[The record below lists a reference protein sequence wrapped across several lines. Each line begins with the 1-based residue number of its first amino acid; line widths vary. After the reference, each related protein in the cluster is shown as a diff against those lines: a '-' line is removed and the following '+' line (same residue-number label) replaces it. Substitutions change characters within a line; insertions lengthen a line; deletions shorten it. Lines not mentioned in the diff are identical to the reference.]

1 MPTNIHMVAGSAN
14 KKTGPIPVTTSDRW
28 SCPTACPLI
37 DAGCYAEAG
46 RLKHW
51 WYQLSMAQRTFTK
64 DALDVIRRLPSNQL
78 WRHNQAGDLP
88 GRGNR
93 ISEYQLKRLVKANG
107 PRRGFTYTHKP
118 VLPKAGREPAKYM
131 LENRQLIKW
140 ANEEGFRINLS
151 ANNLT
156 MADALIDLN
165 IAPVVSIAPMLED
178 PWWDQWGK
186 PLRIKTP
193 KGRPCI
199 ICPESAGQNV
209 QCSTCGIC
217 QLPADVFMGYR
228 SDIILFPAH
237 STRKAIVSEIAK
249 GTTI

>member
-1 MPTNIHMVAGSAN
+1 MPTNIHMVAGSRN
-14 KKTGPIPVTTSDRW
+14 RKTGPIPVTTSDKG
-28 SCPTACPLI
+28 SCPP
-37 DAGCYAEAG
+37 GCALWDCCYG
-46 RLKHW
+46 RYGVLGIHW
-51 WYQLSMAQRTFTK
+51 EQMSNGKMTTEE
-64 DALDVIRRLPSNQL
+64 ALDMITRLPFNQL
-78 WRHNQAGDLP
+78 WRHDQAGDLP

-93 ISEYQLKRLVKANG
+93 ISEHQLKRLVKANRR
-107 PRRGFTYTHKP
+107 RRGFTYTHKP
-118 VLPKAGREPAKYM
+118 VLARPGREPAKYM
-131 LENRQLIKW
+131 LENRRLIQW

-156 MADALIDLN
+156 MADALIDLD

-178 PWWDQWGK
+178 PWWDQWGAH
-186 PLRIKTP
+186 PQRIATP

-199 ICPESAGQNV
+199 ICPESAGQDV

-217 QLPADVFMGYR
+217 QLPPGRFMGYR

-237 STRKAIVSEIAK
+237 GTRKAIVSEIAK

>member
-14 KKTGPIPVTTSDRW
+14 KKTGPIPVTTSDKG
-28 SCPTACPLI
+28 SCPP
-37 DAGCYAEAG
+37 GCALWDCCYGRHG
-46 RLKHW
+46 RLGYW
-51 WYQLSMAQRTFTK
+51 WEQLTNGRMRTEE
-64 DALDVIRRLPSNQL
+64 ALELIRKLPYNQL
-78 WRHNQAGDLP
+78 WRHDQAGDLP

-131 LENRQLIKW
+131 LENRRLIKW

-156 MADALIDLN
+156 MADAYVELN
-165 IAPVVSIAPMLED
+165 IAPVISIAPMLED
-178 PWWDQWGK
+178 PWWDQWGT
-186 PLRIKTP
+186 PQRITTP

-199 ICPESAGQNV
+199 ICPESAGKNV
-209 QCSTCGIC
+209 QCSTCGLC
-217 QLPADVFMGYR
+217 QLAAVEYPSLLR

-237 STRKAIVSEIAK
+237 GTRKAIVSEIAK

>member
-1 MPTNIHMVAGSAN
+1 MPTNIHMVAGSRN

-28 SCPTACPLI
+28 SCAPACPLI
-37 DAGCYAEAG
+37 DAGCYAEHG
-46 RLKHW
+46 RLGHW
-51 WYQLSMAQRTFTK
+51 WYQLSMAERKWTA
-64 DALDVIRRLPSNQL
+64 DALDVIRRLPHNQL

-93 ISEYQLKRLVKANG
+93 ISEHQLTKLVRANG
-107 PRRGFTYTHKP
+107 RRRGFTYTHKP
-118 VLPKAGREPAKYM
+118 VLAKPGRKPAKYM
-131 LENRQLIKW
+131 LENRRLISW

-178 PWWDQWGK
+178 PWWDQWGT
-186 PLRIKTP
+186 PQRITTP
-193 KGRPCI
+193 KGRPCT
-199 ICPESAGQNV
+199 ICPESAGQDV

-217 QLPADVFMGYR
+217 QLPAAVSMGYR

-237 STRKAIVSEIAK
+237 GTRKAQVSEIAK